1 MYMFR
6 MRKTPMYRKP
16 QDIAPIINKIIEICN
31 KYNIKPEFINT
42 PSYDTG
48 IGDILFRFL
57 SIKNKLFNDVFY
69 INLNYFTTRYH
80 GMEPINQLEFRIKLI
95 MDICRYND
103 IPLHQIKFTFTSIL
117 YVVQQLRYNEI
128 TDFNLKLCTSE
139 NNTENNTND
148 KEYIIFHTKCRHT
161 KEENYVTLKQKI
173 KLFCK
178 NNKCH
183 YKIIIMGERV
193 MPYTDEV
200 GFHGIT
206 TVYNE
211 LIELKDVNDVED
223 ITIENIYSNLDYE
236 NYKKDIEIIKNAKY
250 NICFGIGGQFC
261 SCVCFGKSTIV
272 YCKIDNQLNTQ
283 AFNKNNFYCNNIDS
297 CLHKI
302 QDLCFEC
309 ESITN

>member
-6 MRKTPMYRKP
+6 MRKTPSHVTQRNN
-16 QDIAPIINKIIEICN
+16 APIINKIIEICN
-31 KYNIKPEFINT
+31 KYNIKPEFNNT
-42 PSYDTG
+42 PSYHTG

-103 IPLHQIKFTFTSIL
+103 IPLHQIKFTFTNIL
-117 YVVQQLRYNEI
+117 DIEQRIRYNEI
-128 TDFNLKLCTSE
+128 TDFNLKLCTTE

-161 KEENYVTLKQKI
+161 QEEDYDNLKQKI

-297 CLHKI
+297 CLKKL

-309 ESITN
+309 ESIPN